1 MNFRNLRSAAFH
13 AYSDAQLIK
22 AFRLSGDKRYMAEL
36 FGRYF
41 STIASVCAKHT
52 ADPYDLIMVVF
63 ERALKYLECS
73 QIHNFKPWIFRLT
86 VNVCLSWERKRKRIS
101 AAEAYWFK
109 IESDRIRLEEQL
121 AFETIFEEEA
131 DPQRL
136 IALALEKLSEP
147 QRHCI
152 QLFYFEGKPYKEIGQ
167 FTGMTISEV
176 KSHLQN
182 GKNRLRRILR
192 KK

>member
-1 MNFRNLRSAAFH
+1 MNFRNLRSAALH

-36 FGRYF
+36 FGRHF
-41 STIASVCAKHT
+41 STIVHVCSKHT
-52 ADPYDLIMVVF
+52 ADPYDLVMIVF

-73 QIHNFKPWIFRLT
+73 QIHNFKSWILKLT
-86 VNVCLSWERKRKRIS
+86 VNVCISWERRRKRIS
-101 AAEAYWFK
+101 AAEGYWFK
-109 IESDRIRLEEQL
+109 IEADRIRREERL
-121 AFETIFEEEA
+121 AFEVIFEEEA
-131 DPQRL
+131 NSEHLVSQ
-136 IALALEKLSEP
+136 ALEKLSEP
-147 QRHCI
+147 QRRCI
-152 QLFYFEGKPYKEIGQ
+152 QLFYFEGKPYKEISQ

>member
-1 MNFRNLRSAAFH
+1 
-13 AYSDAQLIK
+13 
-22 AFRLSGDKRYMAEL
+22 
-36 FGRYF
+36 
-41 STIASVCAKHT
+41 
-52 ADPYDLIMVVF
+52 MVVF
-63 ERALKYLECS
+63 ERTLKYLECS

-86 VNVCLSWERKRKRIS
+86 VNVCLSWERQRKRIS

-131 DPQRL
+131 DSQRL
-136 IALALEKLSEP
+136 IAQALEKLSEP

-152 QLFYFEGKPYKEIGQ
+152 QLFYFEGKPYKEISQ

-182 GKNRLRRILR
+182 GKSRLRRILR
-192 KK
+192 KQ